1 MYLQHVCAS
10 FQEVNQ
16 IVSNHMQIYSKFL
29 SLLSSDLVREFLKLK
44 RVKALSINIAE
55 LLDLIK
61 RAKQHIRAP
70 TKQKGVSLDWGMIF
84 WSICEE
90 LQLACRKVHFFTVD
104 SIVEETFFQLKYQS
118 SEAARKRENKKMKQH
133 QIMKIKLSQQIE

>member
-1 MYLQHVCAS
+1 M
-10 FQEVNQ
+10 
-16 IVSNHMQIYSKFL
+16 L
-29 SLLSSDLVREFLKLK
+29 SLDLVREFIKLK

-55 LLDLIK
+55 LLDLVK
-61 RAKQHIRAP
+61 RAKQHIRLS
-70 TKQKGVSLDWGMIF
+70 TKQKDTFIEWGMIF

-90 LQLACRKVHFFTVD
+90 LHLACRKVHFFNVD

-133 QIMKIKLSQQIE
+133 QIMKIKLSQQIEENFQAEEDTSKYLLLEDF